1 MNYSSLNIKPV
12 LIKLFILLICFS
24 SLQNLNAEDKKG
36 QFLEK
41 AQTKNGVETRG
52 AFQSVIKQ
60 ALKSSFKIEHDGK
73 ELAYGVVVD
82 SKGLAITKSSE
93 IDDEITCTFLDGHTS
108 HATVVHRDKKQD
120 IAIIQLKEG
129 PFEPVK
135 WSESS
140 LDIGQWVVIPG
151 IEDRPISIGIVSGGL
166 RRIPAERGVFGVSL
180 NSSNSQLVI
189 TKVFPGT
196 GASKAKLKKDDI
208 LVSIDGQ
215 LINSKNDFRKSL
227 QSLKAGDSL
236 KVKLKRNNEEMTVR
250 VVIGYPTGNFFSRM
264 NFQNQMGGFLSTRRS
279 GFSSVFSHDALLKT
293 NQCGGILVNLEGEA
307 IGINIARASRTDS
320 YALPAKIILEIIK
333 NYKSKQK

>member
-1 MNYSSLNIKPV
+1 MNFLSLNKKTMLFKI
-12 LIKLFILLICFS
+12 FILLLFFS
-24 SLQNLNAEDKKG
+24 FVQDLNAEDEKN

-41 AQTKNGVETRG
+41 AQTKNGVEIRG

-73 ELAYGVVVD
+73 ELAYGVVID

-93 IDDEITCTFLDGHTS
+93 IDDEMTCTFLDGHTTK
-108 HATVVHRDKKQD
+108 ATVVHRDKKQD
-120 IAIIQLKEG
+120 LAMIQLEEG

-151 IEDRPISIGIVSGGL
+151 IENRPVSIGIVSGGS

-180 NSSNSQLVI
+180 NSSDSQLVI

-196 GASKAKLKKDDI
+196 GASQAKIKKDDI

-227 QSLKAGDSL
+227 QSLKAGDSV
-236 KVKLKRNNEEMTVR
+236 KVKLKRNSEEITVR

-279 GFSSVFSHDALLKT
+279 GFSSVFSHDALLKA
-293 NQCGGILVNLEGEA
+293 NQCGGVLVNLEGEA
-307 IGINIARASRTDS
+307 IGINIARAGRTDTFS
-320 YALPAKIILEIIK
+320 LPAKIVLEIIK
-333 NYKSKQK
+333 NYKSTQK